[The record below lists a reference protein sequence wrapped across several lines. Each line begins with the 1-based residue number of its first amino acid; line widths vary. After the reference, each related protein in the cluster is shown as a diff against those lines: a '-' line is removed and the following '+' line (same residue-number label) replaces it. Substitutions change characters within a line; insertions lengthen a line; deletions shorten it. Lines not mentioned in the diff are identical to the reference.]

1 MYIFAMLCCFLSSLE
16 TWQDNDC
23 MTVQEAHL
31 TIHDE
36 HNNLQYNT
44 SAIFEIDRITCGYS
58 ILNL

>member
-1 MYIFAMLCCFLSSLE
+1 
-16 TWQDNDC
+16 
-23 MTVQEAHL
+23 MTVHEAHL